1 MRAIHRYTAFVLNV
15 INASGLQI
23 KNLPKTANEGIRNA
37 RDREVMNRH
46 NLFLTFCPFEKAR
59 LIILKNPDASA
70 GIFIPL
76 ETRMIFKT
84 PNNM

>member
-23 KNLPKTANEGIRNA
+23 KNLPKTANEGIRDA

-46 NLFLTFCPFEKAR
+46 NLFLTFCPFEK
-59 LIILKNPDASA
+59 PD
-70 GIFIPL
+70 
-76 ETRMIFKT
+76 
-84 PNNM
+84 